1 MVLLRSGSI
10 TAESVDISE
19 ISPEHFA
26 LCLAT
31 ALKLPDIKELLK
43 EITHPNR
50 EEFADMISGELHRQF
65 KPLKDS
71 ITAKDDEIK
80 ELKDTVSKLES
91 KVEELEQHGRRDSL
105 RIAGI
110 PENKEHDDTD
120 TAILNICQAIAVDPP
135 VQPSDIAVSHRLG
148 KLQDG
153 KTRQVIVKFATRN
166 VRERVYSAKKNIKTA
181 RTTDASLKNVYIN
194 EDLTKYRANLAKEA
208 RDMRNSGLISD
219 TWTQYGKILIKDL
232 HNHVKVIST
241 PSDLQAFK

>member
-1 MVLLRSGSI
+1 MVLLRSGS
-10 TAESVDISE
+10 TTTESVDMSE

-26 LCLAT
+26 LCFAT

-50 EEFADMISGELHRQF
+50 ERFADMISGELHRKL
-65 KPLKDS
+65 KPLKDA

-80 ELKDTVSKLES
+80 ELKYTVSRLES

-135 VQPSDIAVSHRLG
+135 MQPSDIAVFHRLG
-148 KLQDG
+148 KPQDG
-153 KTRQVIVKFATRN
+153 KTQHVIVKFATRN
-166 VRERVYSAKKNIKTA
+166 VRERVYSVKKNI
-181 RTTDASLKNVYIN
+181 
-194 EDLTKYRANLAKEA
+194 
-208 RDMRNSGLISD
+208 
-219 TWTQYGKILIKDL
+219 
-232 HNHVKVIST
+232 
-241 PSDLQAFK
+241 

>member
-10 TAESVDISE
+10 TAESVDMSE

-50 EEFADMISGELHRQF
+50 EEFADMISGELHRQL

-105 RIAGI
+105 RFAGI

-135 VQPSDIAVSHRLG
+135 VQPQTLPCPIAWASRRMV
-148 KLQDG
+148 KLDKSLLSLPPGMFGNAYTQQ
-153 KTRQVIVKFATRN
+153 KRTLKLLEPLMLVWKMYTSMRTWLNI
-166 VRERVYSAKKNIKTA
+166 ERI
-181 RTTDASLKNVYIN
+181 
-194 EDLTKYRANLAKEA
+194 
-208 RDMRNSGLISD
+208 
-219 TWTQYGKILIKDL
+219 
-232 HNHVKVIST
+232 
-241 PSDLQAFK
+241 